1 MKKYIKEMLLIVFFV
16 AVIWI
21 LTTTSN
27 ATSISLT
34 TSKTSA
40 EAGEEVNVTVS
51 SDCVGRVNLTV
62 SNGKASTNKVWIEGG
77 AQTVT
82 VTVGNSGTTTITA
95 SAQDGILSNNGVDV
109 PISSITKTITIN
121 SNNTSGNNNG
131 NSNNNSSSNNNSNN
145 ASNSNSNSN
154 SNTQQQPQTKSNVAT
169 LANLGIKGQYDFTG
183 FRASKTSYSV
193 TVPNEAESVEIYASK
208 GQSGQKITGTGV
220 KQLKEGT
227 NAINVVVTAEDGT
240 TTKTYTINIE
250 RKSAETTDNKE
261 ENTEEQPE
269 ETSTEEEETFGLK
282 DLKIDG
288 LELTPEFK
296 TDVYEYSAELK
307 EDKTS
312 LELTTIATEENAEI
326 EVTGNE
332 DLKDG
337 ENIITVIVKEKDTD
351 KTATYQITVN
361 KIKEETNITEAT
373 VNNIDNK
380 TKEMIILGI
389 GILALI
395 IVVIIIVIV
404 NKKRNSNNGQE
415 YYYSE
420 LYNNDESEENINE
433 ENQDEQ
439 EEYDEEIE
447 EKKKKKHS
455 KGKRFK

>member
-16 AVIWI
+16 AIMWI

-27 ATSISLT
+27 AASISLT
-34 TSKTSA
+34 PSKSSA
-40 EAGEEVNVTVS
+40 ETGENVNVTVS

-62 SNGKASTNKVWIEGG
+62 SNGKVSTNKVWIEGG
-77 AQTVT
+77 AQSVT

-109 PISSITKTITIN
+109 PISSVTKTITIN
-121 SNNTSGNNNG
+121 SNNG
-131 NSNNNSSSNNNSNN
+131 NSNNNSSSNN
-145 ASNSNSNSN
+145 ASNLGSNSTS
-154 SNTQQQPQTKSNVAT
+154 TAQQQPQAKSNVAT

-183 FRASKTSYSV
+183 FRAAKTSYSV

-240 TTKTYTINIE
+240 TAKTYTINIE

-337 ENIITVIVKEKDTD
+337 ENLITVIVKEKDTD

-361 KIKEETNITEAT
+361 KISNEQNTTEAT
-373 VNNIDNK
+373 VNKLQLSKKKI
-380 TKEMIILGI
+380 IILGA
-389 GILALI
+389 GIVVLLLII
-395 IVVIIIVIV
+395 IVVIFII
-404 NKKRNSNNGQE
+404 KRRKNANNNGE

-420 LYNNDESEENINE
+420 LYGNDDKEENLQEQIE
-433 ENQDEQ
+433 EDYDEQ
-439 EEYDEEIE
+439 P
-447 EKKKKKHS
+447 KKKKHS

>member
-16 AVIWI
+16 AIMWI

-27 ATSISLT
+27 AASISLT
-34 TSKTSA
+34 PSKTSA
-40 EAGEEVNVTVS
+40 EAGENVNVTVS

-62 SNGKASTNKVWIEGG
+62 SNGKISTNKVWIEGG
-77 AQTVT
+77 AQSVT

-121 SNNTSGNNNG
+121 SNNNG
-131 NSNNNSSSNNNSNN
+131 NLNNNSS
-145 ASNSNSNSN
+145 
-154 SNTQQQPQTKSNVAT
+154 SNTQQQPQAKSNVAT

-183 FRASKTSYSV
+183 FRAAKTSYSV

-208 GQSGQKITGTGV
+208 GQSGQKIAGTGV

-250 RKSAETTDNKE
+250 RKSAETTDDKE

-361 KIKEETNITEAT
+361 KISNEQNITDTA
-373 VNNIDNK
+373 INK
-380 TKEMIILGI
+380 MQLSQNK
-389 GILALI
+389 
-395 IVVIIIVIV
+395 IIVICAGV
-404 NKKRNSNNGQE
+404 AVILLIIIILIVIIKKRKSTNNSEE

-420 LYNNDESEENINE
+420 LYSTDDKEEDL
-433 ENQDEQ
+433 QEQ
-439 EEYDEEIE
+439 IE
-447 EKKKKKHS
+447 EDYEEQPKKKKRS

>member
-1 MKKYIKEMLLIVFFV
+1 MKKYIKKMLIIIFFM
-16 AVIWI
+16 ATMW
-21 LTTTSN
+21 LFTNTSN
-27 ATSISLT
+27 AASISLT
-34 TSKTSA
+34 PSKSSA
-40 EAGEEVNVTVS
+40 EAGENVNVTVS
-51 SDCVGRVNLTV
+51 SDCIGRVNLTV
-62 SNGKASTNKVWIEGG
+62 SNGKISINKVWVEGG
-77 AQTVT
+77 TQSVI

-95 SAQDGILSNNGVDV
+95 SAQDGTLSNNGVDV
-109 PISSITKTITIN
+109 PISAITKSISIK
-121 SNNTSGNNNG
+121 
-131 NSNNNSSSNNNSNN
+131 SNN
-145 ASNSNSNSN
+145 ASGGNSNGTSNSGSN
-154 SNTQQQPQTKSNVAT
+154 SNTSSARPQTKSNVAT

-183 FRASKTSYSV
+183 FKSSKTAYSV
-193 TVPNEAESVEIYASK
+193 TVPNEAESVEIYATK

-220 KQLKEGT
+220 KQLNEGANT
-227 NAINVVVTAEDGT
+227 VNVVVTAEDGK

-250 RKSAETTDNKE
+250 RKASEETAENPE
-261 ENTEEQPE
+261 ESTE
-269 ETSTEEEETFGLK
+269 ETSTEEQEQFGLK
-282 DLKIDG
+282 ELKIEG
-288 LELTPEFK
+288 IEITPEFK
-296 TDVYEYSAELK
+296 TDVYKYTAKLNEN
-307 EDKTS
+307 KTR
-312 LELTTIATEENAEI
+312 LELITTPTEENAEI

-380 TKEMIILGI
+380 TKQMIILGI

>member
-1 MKKYIKEMLLIVFFV
+1 MSKKIFSVILSIALLFV
-16 AVIWI
+16 
-21 LTTTSN
+21 LKNYSN
-27 ATSISLT
+27 AANATIQCSSEAKVNSPLTISVSGSAVQWNLHLKVNGQTIASNSEVENVEGNKTISFSGTYTPTSEGNITVTLDGSAT
-34 TSKTSA
+34 EASDGSTITSFASKTVSVKKA
-40 EAGEEVNVTVS
+40 EN
-51 SDCVGRVNLTV
+51 
-62 SNGKASTNKVWIEGG
+62 
-77 AQTVT
+77 
-82 VTVGNSGTTTITA
+82 
-95 SAQDGILSNNGVDV
+95 
-109 PISSITKTITIN
+109 
-121 SNNTSGNNNG
+121 
-131 NSNNNSSSNNNSNN
+131 NNNSNN

-183 FRASKTSYSV
+183 FRAAKTSYSV

-208 GQSGQKITGTGV
+208 GQSGQKIIGTGV

>member
-1 MKKYIKEMLLIVFFV
+1 MSKKIFSVILSIALLFV
-16 AVIWI
+16 
-21 LTTTSN
+21 LKNYSN
-27 ATSISLT
+27 AANATIQCSSEAKVNSPLTISVSGSAVQWNLHLKVNGQTIASNSEVENVEGNKTISFSGTYTPTSEGNITVTLDGSAT
-34 TSKTSA
+34 EASDGSTITSFASKTVSVKKA
-40 EAGEEVNVTVS
+40 EN
-51 SDCVGRVNLTV
+51 
-62 SNGKASTNKVWIEGG
+62 
-77 AQTVT
+77 
-82 VTVGNSGTTTITA
+82 
-95 SAQDGILSNNGVDV
+95 
-109 PISSITKTITIN
+109 
-121 SNNTSGNNNG
+121 
-131 NSNNNSSSNNNSNN
+131 NNNSNN

-208 GQSGQKITGTGV
+208 GQCGQKITGTGV

>member
-16 AVIWI
+16 AIMWI

-27 ATSISLT
+27 AASISLT
-34 TSKTSA
+34 PSKSSA
-40 EAGEEVNVTVS
+40 ETGENVNVTVS

-62 SNGKASTNKVWIEGG
+62 SNGKVSTNKVWIEGG
-77 AQTVT
+77 AQSVT

-109 PISSITKTITIN
+109 PISSVTKTITIN
-121 SNNTSGNNNG
+121 SNNG
-131 NSNNNSSSNNNSNN
+131 NSNNNSSSNN
-145 ASNSNSNSN
+145 ASNLGSNSTS
-154 SNTQQQPQTKSNVAT
+154 TAQQQPQAKSNVAT

-183 FRASKTSYSV
+183 FRAAKTSYSV

-240 TTKTYTINIE
+240 TAKTYTINIE

-337 ENIITVIVKEKDTD
+337 ENLITVIVKEKDTD

-361 KIKEETNITEAT
+361 KISNEQNTTEAT
-373 VNNIDNK
+373 VNKLQLSKKKI
-380 TKEMIILGI
+380 IILCAGI
-389 GILALI
+389 AVLLLII
-395 IVVIIIVIV
+395 IVVIFII
-404 NKKRNSNNGQE
+404 KRRKNANNNGE

-420 LYNNDESEENINE
+420 LYGNDDKEENL
-433 ENQDEQ
+433 QEQ
-439 EEYDEEIE
+439 IE
-447 EKKKKKHS
+447 EDYEEQPKSKKHS

>member
-16 AVIWI
+16 AIMWI

-27 ATSISLT
+27 AASISLT
-34 TSKTSA
+34 PSKTSA
-40 EAGEEVNVTVS
+40 EAGENVNVTVS

-62 SNGKASTNKVWIEGG
+62 SNGKVSTNKVWIEGG
-77 AQTVT
+77 AQSVT

-109 PISSITKTITIN
+109 PISSVTNTITIN
-121 SNNTSGNNNG
+121 SNNNG
-131 NSNNNSSSNNNSNN
+131 NSNNNSSSNN
-145 ASNSNSNSN
+145 ASNLGSNSTS
-154 SNTQQQPQTKSNVAT
+154 TAQQQPQAKSNVAT

-183 FRASKTSYSV
+183 FRAAKTSYSV

-227 NAINVVVTAEDGT
+227 NTINVVVTAEDGT

-269 ETSTEEEETFGLK
+269 DTSTEEEETFGLK

-296 TDVYEYSAELK
+296 TDVYEYSTELK
-307 EDKTS
+307 EDKAS

-361 KIKEETNITEAT
+361 KISNEQSITDT
-373 VNNIDNK
+373 TINK
-380 TKEMIILGI
+380 MQLSQNK
-389 GILALI
+389 
-395 IVVIIIVIV
+395 IIVICAGV
-404 NKKRNSNNGQE
+404 AVILLIIIILIVIIKKRKSANNSEE

-420 LYNNDESEENINE
+420 LYSTDDKEEDL
-433 ENQDEQ
+433 QEQ
-439 EEYDEEIE
+439 IE
-447 EKKKKKHS
+447 EDYEEQPKKKKHS

>member
-16 AVIWI
+16 AIMWI

-27 ATSISLT
+27 AASISLT
-34 TSKTSA
+34 PSKTSA
-40 EAGEEVNVTVS
+40 EAGENVNVTVS

-62 SNGKASTNKVWIEGG
+62 SNGKISTNKVWIEGG
-77 AQTVT
+77 AQSVT

-121 SNNTSGNNNG
+121 SNNNG
-131 NSNNNSSSNNNSNN
+131 NLNNNSS
-145 ASNSNSNSN
+145 
-154 SNTQQQPQTKSNVAT
+154 SNTQQQPQAKSNVAT

-183 FRASKTSYSV
+183 FRAAKTSYSV

-282 DLKIDG
+282 DLKIDV

-361 KIKEETNITEAT
+361 KIKEETNITEAI